1 MFMTHA
7 WKTMKNLYY
16 LDFENMEH
24 LMVGDAVDGGVGDSI
39 KTWETGCKCLP

>member
-7 WKTMKNLYY
+7 WKTMKKI
-16 LDFENMEH
+16 DFENMEH
-24 LMVGDAVDGGVGDSI
+24 LMVGDAVDGGVSDLI